1 MRHARARKRLNEY
14 NDLFKENDEIYRA
27 AAKRLGLPDCAF
39 WILYTLRE
47 SSAPLTQSEIC
58 SALYQP
64 KQTVNSAL
72 KHLEAEGYLRLSSGS
87 DRRSKQVRLT
97 ERGLALAENTIDRVL
112 AAECSAMLDM
122 SEEEQAAFISL
133 LRKYTESLKARMDAL

>member
-47 SSAPLTQSEIC
+47 SLSLIHIC
-58 SALYQP
+58 HS
-64 KQTVNSAL
+64 
-72 KHLEAEGYLRLSSGS
+72 R
-87 DRRSKQVRLT
+87 
-97 ERGLALAENTIDRVL
+97 
-112 AAECSAMLDM
+112 
-122 SEEEQAAFISL
+122 
-133 LRKYTESLKARMDAL
+133 